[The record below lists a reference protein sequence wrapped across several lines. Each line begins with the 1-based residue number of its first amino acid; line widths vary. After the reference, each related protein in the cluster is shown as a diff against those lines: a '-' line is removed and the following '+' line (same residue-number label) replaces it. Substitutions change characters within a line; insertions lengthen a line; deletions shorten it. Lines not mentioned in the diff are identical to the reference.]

1 MSWKT
6 SWKRRGFRGPKYI
19 IRNNRKPLTK
29 MTEPEKLSL
38 ATSLIARANAILG
51 SVDLAWVNDKGKL
64 NEFTDLRLQLG
75 KIAQSLNQLAI
86 TTASEVKKEGE

>member
-6 SWKRRGFRGPKYI
+6 SWKRKNFKGPKYI

-38 ATSLIARANAILG
+38 ATSLIARANAVLG

-64 NEFTDLRLQLG
+64 NEFTELRLQLG
-75 KIAQSLNQLAI
+75 KIAQSLNQFAI
-86 TTASEVKKEGE
+86 VSANEVQKRGE